1 MKFKEK
7 LATMI
12 QGIFK
17 GNPCK
22 FSIFKST
29 WSLIF
34 DNQHPVF
41 SCWDQWHQRSCHF
54 HVCHTHVDVREG
66 KILENVTLE
75 VDLNIEIF
83 QELPFNIPWI
93 IIGEFS
99 LNFMLLEP
107 MLLGVREAFFTNNHP
122 LFPMRWSKLKKKSV
136 WCFFQPYVY
145 TFFNSPDFESTN
157 HQVWSLTNQLPVFS
171 CWDQWHWRSSHFHVH
186 IYIMPMYVDVSEGKI
201 LKNNT
206 LEVGG
211 IHNSRKQI
219 LAIFLPPTYL

>member
-17 GNPCK
+17 GNPWK

-34 DNQHPVF
+34 DNQHPIF

-99 LNFMLLEP
+99 MNFMLLEP

-145 TFFNSPDFESTN
+145 TFSI
-157 HQVWSLTNQLPVFS
+157 HQILNPQTTKFDLWLTNSLFS
-171 CWDQWHWRSSHFHVH
+171 VVEINGIDVLVIFM
-186 IYIMPMYVDVSEGKI
+186 YILISYPC
-201 LKNNT
+201 T
-206 LEVGG
+206 
-211 IHNSRKQI
+211 
-219 LAIFLPPTYL
+219 

>member
-1 MKFKEK
+1 M
-7 LATMI
+7 
-12 QGIFK
+12 
-17 GNPCK
+17 
-22 FSIFKST
+22 
-29 WSLIF
+29 IF

-122 LFPMRWSKLKKKSV
+122 LFPMRWSKLKKKISLM
-136 WCFFQPYVY
+136 FFPTLCIYVFQF
-145 TFFNSPDFESTN
+145 TRFWIHKPP
-157 HQVWSLTNQLPVFS
+157 SL
-171 CWDQWHWRSSHFHVH
+171 
-186 IYIMPMYVDVSEGKI
+186 
-201 LKNNT
+201 
-206 LEVGG
+206 
-211 IHNSRKQI
+211 
-219 LAIFLPPTYL
+219 IFD

>member
-17 GNPCK
+17 GNPWK

-41 SCWDQWHQRSCHF
+41 SYWDQWHQRSCHF
-54 HVCHTHVDVREG
+54 HVCHTHVDVHEG

-107 MLLGVREAFFTNNHP
+107 MLLGVREGFFLLIITHCFQWGGQNWKKIS
-122 LFPMRWSKLKKKSV
+122 LMFFPTLCIYV
-136 WCFFQPYVY
+136 FQFTRFWIHKP
-145 TFFNSPDFESTN
+145 P
-157 HQVWSLTNQLPVFS
+157 SL
-171 CWDQWHWRSSHFHVH
+171 
-186 IYIMPMYVDVSEGKI
+186 
-201 LKNNT
+201 
-206 LEVGG
+206 
-211 IHNSRKQI
+211 
-219 LAIFLPPTYL
+219 IFD